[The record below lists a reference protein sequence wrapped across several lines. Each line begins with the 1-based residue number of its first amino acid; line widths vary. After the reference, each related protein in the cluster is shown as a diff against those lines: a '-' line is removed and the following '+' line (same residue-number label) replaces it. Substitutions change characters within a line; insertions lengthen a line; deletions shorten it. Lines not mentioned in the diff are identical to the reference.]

1 MAKDPIQVGTDPND
15 NTGDPIRNAFIKVNS
30 NEDELYEGANITA
43 TAPLAKA
50 TVADTSVTL
59 SIADNGIGATQLNVS
74 GNGSNGQ
81 ILKSDGDG
89 SFSWIANDQG
99 DITGVAAGAGLTGG
113 GTAGDVTLTVGAGTG
128 ITVGADAIS
137 LTAGGVTATQLGG
150 NSVTP
155 AKVSIFDD
163 NAAATDTHILVADGT
178 DFINKAVSGDA
189 TLANTGALT
198 IASNAVTTAKILNDN
213 ITHDKLENR
222 YTAAVTISTLT
233 GAYTLDWSTGAV
245 FVMSGTLSGNIE
257 FDFTNFK
264 AGQTIDIYNLTGAQ
278 TITFDSNA
286 GTSETF
292 NKCGAVDYA
301 GASTNLIQVQCVDDS
316 ATAVFNYAVS
326 AYVSDA
332 TPS

>member
-1 MAKDPIQVGTDPND
+1 MAKQVINIGTTAND
-15 NTGDPIRNAFIKVNS
+15 GTGDPLRSAFDKVND
-30 NEDELYEGANITA
+30 NFTELYTDDAGDVNSITA
-43 TAPLAKA
+43 TAPIVRDSATGAVTISLANAGVTFAKVQNVAANSLLVRDANSSGVLTEKA
-50 TVADTSVTL
+50 L
-59 SIADNGIGATQLNVS
+59 ATT
-74 GNGSNGQ
+74 Q
-81 ILKSDGDG
+81 ILIGDG
-89 SFSWIANDQG
+89 
-99 DITGVAAGAGLTGG
+99 TGMT
-113 GTAGDVTLTVGAGTG
+113 
-128 ITVGADAIS
+128 
-137 LTAGGVTATQLGG
+137 
-150 NSVTP
+150 
-155 AKVSIFDD
+155 
-163 NAAATDTHILVADGT
+163 AAAL
-178 DFINKAVSGDA
+178 SGDA
-189 TLANTGALT
+189 TMTNAGVVSIGTNKVITDKILNSNVTTAKIADDAVTADKLANSINSEITANTAKVTNATHTGDVTGATALT

-245 FVMSGTLSGNIE
+245 FVMSGSLSGAIE

>member
-1 MAKDPIQVGTDPND
+1 MARQEINIGVSAND
-15 NTGDPIRNAFIKVNS
+15 GNGDPLRTAFSKINSMTTELYDDDAADVNS
-30 NEDELYEGANITA
+30 ITA
-43 TAPLAKA
+43 TAPIARDSA
-50 TVADTSVTL
+50 TGAVT
-59 SIADNGIGATQLNVS
+59 
-74 GNGSNGQ
+74 
-81 ILKSDGDG
+81 
-89 SFSWIANDQG
+89 
-99 DITGVAAGAGLTGG
+99 
-113 GTAGDVTLTVGAGTG
+113 
-128 ITVGADAIS
+128 IS
-137 LTAGGVTATQLGG
+137 LTDGGISTQKIADDAVTADKL
-150 NSVTP
+150 
-155 AKVSIFDD
+155 
-163 NAAATDTHILVADGT
+163 
-178 DFINKAVSGDA
+178 
-189 TLANTGALT
+189 
-198 IASNAVTTAKILNDN
+198 ASNAVTTAKILNDN
-213 ITHDKLENR
+213 VTHDKLENR

-245 FVMSGTLSGNIE
+245 FVMSGSLSGAIE